1 MRYRG
6 QTDYDHKG
14 PSPRQ
19 GVLLC
24 NLGTPDAPKTAELRR
39 YLKQFLSDPR
49 VVEVPRLIWWLIL
62 NLIILRIRPAR
73 SAKLYRSVW
82 TDEGSPLLVN
92 SRAQV
97 EGVQRVLEQ
106 TYGKEV
112 PVVLGMRY
120 GNPSIEA
127 AIEQLTEMNVRDIT
141 VLPLYPQYSG
151 ATTGSTFDAVADVF
165 KRTRWV
171 PQLQFIGGYHQS
183 EPFVEALCGSI
194 KRHIAAHG
202 EPDKLVMSYHGTPQ
216 RYLNNGDPYHC
227 LCHQTTRLVVERMN
241 LDKDRV
247 MTTFQSRFGREPW
260 LQPYTDE
267 TLEAMPEQGVKHVAV
282 ICPGFS
288 SDCLETIEEINMEA
302 RESFLDAGGEQF
314 HYIPCLNDSEEHIDA
329 LAAIVPEVQNRGAV
343 VGDPCRR
350 QRISSRH
357 PLINNHYGLTG
368 ATGPQTKAITGVGA
382 QRRPYDH

>member
-97 EGVQRVLEQ
+97 EGVQRVLQQ

-120 GNPSIEA
+120 GNPSIES
-127 AIEQLTEMNVRDIT
+127 AIEQLTGMNVRDIT

-151 ATTGSTFDAVADVF
+151 ATTGSTFDAAADVF
-165 KRTRWV
+165 KHTRWV

-183 EPFVEALCGSI
+183 EPFIEALCGSI
-194 KRHIAAHG
+194 ERHIAAHG
-202 EPDKLVMSYHGTPQ
+202 QPDKLVMSYHGTPQ

-227 LCHQTTRLVVERMN
+227 LCHQTTRLVVERMK

-329 LAAIVPEVQNRGAV
+329 LAAIVNKYL
-343 VGDPCRR
+343 D
-350 QRISSRH
+350 
-357 PLINNHYGLTG
+357 
-368 ATGPQTKAITGVGA
+368 
-382 QRRPYDH
+382 

>member
-97 EGVQRVLEQ
+97 EGVQRVLQQ

-120 GNPSIEA
+120 GNPSIDA

-202 EPDKLVMSYHGTPQ
+202 EPDTLVMSYHGTPQ

-329 LAAIVPEVQNRGAV
+329 LAAIVNKYL
-343 VGDPCRR
+343 D
-350 QRISSRH
+350 
-357 PLINNHYGLTG
+357 
-368 ATGPQTKAITGVGA
+368 
-382 QRRPYDH
+382 